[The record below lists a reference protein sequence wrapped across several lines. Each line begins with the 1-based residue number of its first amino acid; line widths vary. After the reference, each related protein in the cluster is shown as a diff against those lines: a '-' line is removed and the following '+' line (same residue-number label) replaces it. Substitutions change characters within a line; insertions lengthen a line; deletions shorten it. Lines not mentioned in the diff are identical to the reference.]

1 VFQTFGRHAGRNS
14 IRRVLRRTPLT
25 WKKVKKL
32 LGKAKPETRAAHVE
46 QLRKLF
52 AGVCDGEVILVY
64 VDEVH
69 IHRDLDLGYTGGA
82 GASGCGGP
90 ATARSGPSG

>member
-1 VFQTFGRHAGRNS
+1 VLQAFGRHAGRGS
-14 IRRVLRRTPLT
+14 IRRVLRAGLT

-32 LGKAKPETRAAHVE
+32 LGKAQPEKRAAHVE
-46 QLRKLF
+46 ELLKRF

-69 IHRDLDLGYTGGA
+69 IHRDLDLGYTWGA
-82 GASGCGGP
+82 RVGGCGGP
-90 ATARSGPSG
+90 AIVRSCPTG